1 MDIEYRAKKSAVAFF
16 TVRTPRARTHQQQLA
31 CIAHHVFNRCAES
44 KKRRKF
50 SSFGMHEPACQ
61 LLVYTE
67 WTHTH
72 QCTECTHSACLNVY
86 TVYTQ
91 QGADRVQTAYT
102 RNNLASKN
110 RLMYSCW
117 CTQCTQCT
125 HQKIVKSAAC
135 APRCSCWCVYPL
147 ECTHSVHNVHTVCTH
162 MPNVYNSGASTAVYR
177 TAVPHECTMHGGIR
191 HPDLDLE

>member
-1 MDIEYRAKKSAVAFF
+1 MHFRTELPAETRTRKTINRPSRDTTYYVLRHEYLTGRPFRGLYGPAFF
-16 TVRTPRARTHQQQLA
+16 SVRTPRARTHQQQLA

-117 CTQCTQCT
+117 CTQCT
-125 HQKIVKSAAC
+125 
-135 APRCSCWCVYPL
+135 
-147 ECTHSVHNVHTVCTH
+147 
-162 MPNVYNSGASTAVYR
+162 
-177 TAVPHECTMHGGIR
+177 
-191 HPDLDLE
+191 